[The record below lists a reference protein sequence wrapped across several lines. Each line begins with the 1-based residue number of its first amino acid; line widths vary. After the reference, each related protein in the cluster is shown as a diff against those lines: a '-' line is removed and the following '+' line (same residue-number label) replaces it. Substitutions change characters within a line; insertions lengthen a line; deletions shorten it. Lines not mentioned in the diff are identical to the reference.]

1 MSENATTAQ
10 PRTVATVDRGKL
22 DIKALVL
29 LAILLAAGFILN
41 MFVGKAISGAT
52 GGMISPEFII
62 SAFCLTILVVRPN
75 IGQALVIGLISAAVI
90 QITTTSPFI
99 DFAAEGVA
107 AVVMAL
113 IVKAGMKTPAKKVIP
128 LVGTFVTTVLSGCIF
143 MVIKMAMI
151 GVVGELAAAML
162 PVVIATAVFNA
173 ILCQA
178 LYVPIKKA
186 LKVELNLSNHFSK
199 KVSSS

>member
-1 MSENATTAQ
+1 MSENTAATQ

-75 IGQALVIGLISAAVI
+75 VGQALVIGLISAAVI

-113 IVKAGMKTPAKKVIP
+113 IVKAGMNTPAKKVIP
-128 LVGTFVTTVLSGCIF
+128 LVGTFVTTLISGVIF
-143 MVIKMAMI
+143 MVIKMALI

-162 PVVIATAVFNA
+162 PVVIATACFNA

-178 LYVPIKKA
+178 LYLPIKKA
-186 LKVELNLSNHFSK
+186 LKVED
-199 KVSSS
+199 